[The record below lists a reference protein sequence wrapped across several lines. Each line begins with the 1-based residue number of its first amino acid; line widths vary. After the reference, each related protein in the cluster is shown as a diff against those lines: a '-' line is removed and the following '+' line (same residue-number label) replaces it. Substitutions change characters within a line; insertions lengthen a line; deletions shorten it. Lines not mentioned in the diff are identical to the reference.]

1 MSRTGDRAVSR
12 GMTRLATRGTVLLP
26 TLLALVAE
34 AAWTA
39 VVAGLLAAF
48 AFRQPAVGIGA
59 TLLAAIAGLVA
70 ARVLGP
76 RLGDRWPSTAV
87 LLALATGLLGWL
99 AAPEVR
105 SVLAA
110 RGIDGAGEAL
120 LANPGGWIAG
130 AAFVR
135 GVAHLRVP
143 ADPHTIGTALG
154 IGVPGLAL
162 TAILGGMVADPARSR
177 FLADAQAG
185 VLVFLVA
192 GILALALSRQTLLSS
207 GSGLDWR
214 RNPAWLSL
222 LALLL
227 AGVVIAAV
235 SASLVAGPVI
245 VTVLG
250 AAVPSLLLVG
260 LVIGFDRRSLRIL
273 VASAAVALLVTEVLR
288 AMGARPSAAVQL
300 PSIGVTTPGDPNAA
314 APLAIGVLVVVLLVA
329 TVAILVL
336 ARLWMRRLRATE
348 DDLLETRWIDHGEV
362 SEQPRAG
369 RRRRGIRFGRPAP
382 ADAVAAYR
390 ALIEEL
396 ARRPH
401 VRREPGETPAEH
413 AGRLRRTGMGALS
426 LDLLAADYGLVRYGG
441 VVLTDAEDRRAI
453 GRAARL
459 RRRLVEAAATA
470 AASGAGTAR
479 EPDRPGDAGTPGEA
493 PGARARYR
501 VG

>member
-1 MSRTGDRAVSR
+1 MSRAPSRAV
-12 GMTRLATRGTVLLP
+12 TRATVLLP

-48 AFRQPAVGIGA
+48 AFRDPAVGIGA
-59 TLLAAIAGLVA
+59 TLLAALAGLVA
-70 ARVLGP
+70 ARVIGP
-76 RLGDRWPSTAV
+76 RLGDRWPWTAV
-87 LLALATGLLGWL
+87 LLALASGLLGWL
-99 AAPEVR
+99 AAAEVR
-105 SVLAA
+105 SVVAA

-120 LANPGGWIAG
+120 LANPGGWMTG

-135 GVAHLRVP
+135 GIAQSRIP
-143 ADPHTIGTALG
+143 ADPHAIGTALG

-162 TAILGGMVADPARSR
+162 MAVLGGMVADPARSR

-192 GILALALSRQTLLSS
+192 GILALALSRQTLLGS

-214 RNPAWLSL
+214 RNPAWLAL
-222 LALLL
+222 LAMLL
-227 AGVVIAAV
+227 AGVAVAAV
-235 SASLVAGPVI
+235 SASLVVGPVI

-250 AAVPSLLLVG
+250 VAVPSLLLVG
-260 LVIGFDRRSLRIL
+260 LVVGFDRRSLRIL
-273 VASAAVALLVTEVLR
+273 VASMAVALLVAAVLR
-288 AMGARPSAAVQL
+288 AMGARPSPEAQI
-300 PSIGVTTPGDPNAA
+300 PGIGVTTPGDPNAV
-314 APLAIGVLVVVLLVA
+314 APLAIGVLVIVLLAA
-329 TVAILVL
+329 TIAILVL
-336 ARLWMRRLRATE
+336 ARLWMRRPRAAE

-362 SEQPRAG
+362 SEQPRTG

-396 ARRPH
+396 ASRPR

-413 AGRLRRTGMGALS
+413 AGRLRRSGVGALS

-441 VVLTDAEDRRAI
+441 VTLTGAEDRRAI

-459 RRRLVEAAATA
+459 RRRLVAAVGGAPTP
-470 AASGAGTAR
+470 GAGAAR
-479 EPDRPGDAGTPGEA
+479 EPERPGDAGTPGEA

>member
-1 MSRTGDRAVSR
+1 
-12 GMTRLATRGTVLLP
+12 
-26 TLLALVAE
+26 
-34 AAWTA
+34 
-39 VVAGLLAAF
+39 
-48 AFRQPAVGIGA
+48 
-59 TLLAAIAGLVA
+59 
-70 ARVLGP
+70 
-76 RLGDRWPSTAV
+76 
-87 LLALATGLLGWL
+87 
-99 AAPEVR
+99 
-105 SVLAA
+105 
-110 RGIDGAGEAL
+110 
-120 LANPGGWIAG
+120 
-130 AAFVR
+130 
-135 GVAHLRVP
+135 
-143 ADPHTIGTALG
+143 
-154 IGVPGLAL
+154 VPGLAL
-162 TAILGGMVADPARSR
+162 TAIVGGMLADPARSR

-192 GILALALSRQTLLSS
+192 GILALALSRQTLLGS
-207 GSGLDWR
+207 GSGIDWR

-227 AGVVIAAV
+227 AGVAIAAL

-250 AAVPSLLLVG
+250 VAVPSLLLVG
-260 LVIGFDRRSLRIL
+260 LVVGFDRRSLRIL
-273 VASAAVALLVTEVLR
+273 VASVAVALLVAAVLR
-288 AMGARPSAAVQL
+288 AMGARPSAEFQL
-300 PSIGVTTPGDPNAA
+300 PAIGVTTPGDPNAA
-314 APLAIGVLVVVLLVA
+314 APLAIGVLVVILLAA

-336 ARLWMRRLRATE
+336 ARIWMRRPRAME

-362 SEQPRAG
+362 AEQPGSG

-396 ARRPH
+396 ARRPR

-413 AGRLRRTGMGALS
+413 AGRLRRAGMGALS

-441 VVLTDAEDRRAI
+441 VTLTDAEDRRAI

-470 AASGAGTAR
+470 TATATASRAGAER

-493 PGARARYR
+493 PGGRARYR
-501 VG
+501 LG